1 MANGRRCR
9 GGQGRDCEG
18 SRGRQEQ
25 AIRGSRC
32 AQHEQPSAMPPT
44 TKSTTAQLLSLL
56 KLSGGGC
63 ARVRC
68 SRRRLAASCSR
79 HRRCCRRATKRRSTY
94 CSSDGE
100 NAAVPTCGAALRVLI
115 IEEVTV
121 FASPFASPSPSSLL
135 YHQCFHLGCESAST
149 WPSAGY

>member
-1 MANGRRCR
+1 
-9 GGQGRDCEG
+9 
-18 SRGRQEQ
+18 
-25 AIRGSRC
+25 
-32 AQHEQPSAMPPT
+32 MPPT
-44 TKSTTAQLLSLL
+44 TKSTTAKLLSFTETV
-56 KLSGGGC
+56 GGAGC

-115 IEEVTV
+115 IQEVTV
-121 FASPFASPSPSSLL
+121 FASPFASPSPSSLF
-135 YHQCFHLGCESAST
+135 YHRIHVFTLGANQRRHGRQRDINSSKPWQAGSVVTVWEPPEG
-149 WPSAGY
+149 PSSEAKTTPARRR